1 MLGLAKG
8 LPLYSFLALGVGE
21 GVHNRLEQDGRAV
34 PTYLRLG
41 KMLGCR

>member
-8 LPLYSFLALGVGE
+8 LPLYSFLASGVGE
-21 GVHNRLEQDGRAV
+21 GVRSRLEQNGRAV
-34 PTYLRLG
+34 PRYLRLD